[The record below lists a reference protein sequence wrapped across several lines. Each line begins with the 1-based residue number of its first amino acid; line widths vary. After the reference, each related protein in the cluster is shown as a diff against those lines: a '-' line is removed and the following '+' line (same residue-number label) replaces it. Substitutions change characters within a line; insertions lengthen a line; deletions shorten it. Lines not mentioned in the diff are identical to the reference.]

1 MLSLVAN
8 SQAFTGLAGAGAF
21 AGVLGKLSSIVE
33 YVTSA
38 IAKFSALFTSPANL
52 AGKFTSF
59 ASAAG
64 NQLSAS
70 AGISASSASGEISF
84 FQAVSRAFGVL
95 GMGTNTLRLLGGL
108 WTTVWIALVSVAFS
122 IILGFLFGMLMTV
135 KKRPVQ
141 IICRIYLEFMRI
153 MPQMVLLFV
162 AYYGLTRMFNISLSG
177 EAASILVFTLW
188 GTAEMGDLVRGALES
203 VPKHQYE
210 SGRAIG
216 LTERQIFLY
225 IVIPQTL
232 RLLIPLSMNL
242 ITRMIKTTSL
252 VVFVGVI
259 EVVKIGQQIIEANRL
274 TVPTASIAVYFVIFM
289 MYFFVCW
296 ILSLAARFIE
306 KKQKL

>member
-1 MLSLVAN
+1 MPSSDVNMMQAI
-8 SQAFTGLAGAGAF
+8 SQAFS
-21 AGVLGKLSSIVE
+21 VL
-33 YVTSA
+33 T
-38 IAKFSALFTSPANL
+38 
-52 AGKFTSF
+52 
-59 ASAAG
+59 
-64 NQLSAS
+64 
-70 AGISASSASGEISF
+70 
-84 FQAVSRAFGVL
+84 
-95 GMGTNTLRLLGGL
+95 MGTNTLRLLGGL
-108 WTTVWIALVSVAFS
+108 WVTVWIAVVSVAFS
-122 IILGFLFGMLMTV
+122 IILGFFFGILMTIKNRAV
-135 KKRPVQ
+135 K

-153 MPQMVLLFV
+153 MPQMVLLFL

-216 LTERQIFLY
+216 LTERQIFFY
-225 IVIPQTL
+225 IIFPQTL
-232 RLLIPLSMNL
+232 RSLIPLSMNL

-274 TVPTASIAVYFVIFM
+274 TIPTSSIAVYFVIFM

-296 ILSLAARFIE
+296 ILSLAAKAVE
-306 KKQKL
+306 KRQKE

>member
-1 MLSLVAN
+1 MP
-8 SQAFTGLAGAGAF
+8 
-21 AGVLGKLSSIVE
+21 SSDVS
-33 YVTSA
+33 VNMMDA
-38 IAKFSALFTSPANL
+38 IR
-52 AGKFTSF
+52 
-59 ASAAG
+59 
-64 NQLSAS
+64 Q
-70 AGISASSASGEISF
+70 
-84 FQAVSRAFGVL
+84 AFGVL
-95 GMGTNTLRLLGGL
+95 TMGTNFVRLLGGL
-108 WTTVWIALVSVAFS
+108 WVTVWIALLSVAFS

-135 KKRPVQ
+135 KNRFVRA
-141 IICRIYLEFMRI
+141 ICRIYLEFMRI
-153 MPQMVLLFV
+153 MPQMVLLFL

-216 LTERQIFLY
+216 LTERQIFFY

-232 RLLIPLSMNL
+232 RPLLPLSMNL

-296 ILSLAARFIE
+296 ILSLAARAVE
-306 KKQKL
+306 RRQ

>member
-1 MLSLVAN
+1 MP
-8 SQAFTGLAGAGAF
+8 
-21 AGVLGKLSSIVE
+21 SSDVS
-33 YVTSA
+33 VNMMDA
-38 IAKFSALFTSPANL
+38 IR
-52 AGKFTSF
+52 
-59 ASAAG
+59 
-64 NQLSAS
+64 Q
-70 AGISASSASGEISF
+70 
-84 FQAVSRAFGVL
+84 AFGVL
-95 GMGTNTLRLLGGL
+95 TMGTNFVRLLGGL
-108 WTTVWIALVSVAFS
+108 WVTVWIALLSVAFS

-135 KKRPVQ
+135 KNRFVRA
-141 IICRIYLEFMRI
+141 ICRIYLEFMRI
-153 MPQMVLLFV
+153 MPQMVLLFL

-216 LTERQIFLY
+216 LTERQIFFY

-232 RLLIPLSMNL
+232 RPLLPLSMNL

-296 ILSLAARFIE
+296 ILSLAARAVE
-306 KKQKL
+306 QSKKR

>member
-1 MLSLVAN
+1 MPSSDFNMMQAI
-8 SQAFTGLAGAGAF
+8 SQAFS
-21 AGVLGKLSSIVE
+21 VL
-33 YVTSA
+33 T
-38 IAKFSALFTSPANL
+38 
-52 AGKFTSF
+52 
-59 ASAAG
+59 
-64 NQLSAS
+64 
-70 AGISASSASGEISF
+70 
-84 FQAVSRAFGVL
+84 
-95 GMGTNTLRLLGGL
+95 MGTNTLRLLGGL
-108 WTTVWIALVSVAFS
+108 WVTVWIALVSVVFS
-122 IILGFLFGMLMTV
+122 IILGFFFGILMTV
-135 KKRPVQ
+135 KNRAVK

-153 MPQMVLLFV
+153 MPQMVLLFL

-216 LTERQIFLY
+216 LTERQIFFY
-225 IVIPQTL
+225 IIFPQTL
-232 RLLIPLSMNL
+232 RSLIPLSMNL

-274 TVPTASIAVYFVIFM
+274 TIPTASIAVYFVIFM

-296 ILSLAARFIE
+296 ILSLAARAVE
-306 KKQKL
+306 KAQKK